1 MRIINNT
8 MKHLKSFS
16 LFESK
21 THTLAL
27 PKNQSELD
35 TLKESPGF
43 DILRDFDSGRGKGC
57 ELVMTRNGGVEILS
71 PVSYNFKVSP
81 AGTFY
86 YGALKVGPKYTNL
99 DTWDKLFDY
108 VYLYFL
114 GTGLSIIST
123 DLLENFVFHGVIK
136 SSTYSRIR
144 NSKYYE
150 SILDLARKY
159 LGQSADEAVDKASNE
174 LDAYISDPLQIIETP
189 SYKFFD
195 GIFDFESSVSPDDP
209 YRLIVKLKNVTPF
222 GIFNEGEG
230 LFLDSQIDITLEGSP
245 IVGTFKTSVKTFKGL
260 DKAFLNK
267 IKELAKQNLSTWRMD
282 EISVIKAKASI
293 ELLQDIIASYESYG
307 SSENTNIDISDKI
320 LSILNNWDYNKI
332 DIFFKTVN
340 SLLDDNDLKVF
351 ANEYVNS
358 EEGKSKMR
366 EMLLDLK
373 NNNVLD
379 YAKVGKE
386 WGNNPIFAGVFND
399 IMRDDANIIKGGSM
413 LRRFG
418 FGDDKN

>member
-1 MRIINNT
+1 

-21 THTLAL
+21 THSLVL

-35 TLKESPGF
+35 DLEKSPGF
-43 DILRDFDSGRGKGC
+43 QRLKTLEGYRKTGC
-57 ELVMTRNGGVEILS
+57 ELVIMRNGGVEILS
-71 PVSYNFKVSP
+71 PLNYNFKVSP

-86 YGALKVGPKYTNL
+86 YGGLKVGPKHDTNL

-114 GTGLSIIST
+114 GTGLNIIST

-144 NSKYYE
+144 NSEYYE

-159 LGQSADEAVDKASNE
+159 LGQSADEAINKASNE
-174 LDAYISDPLQIIETP
+174 LDTYISDPLQVLETP
-189 SYKFFD
+189 SYKFFNT
-195 GIFDFESSVSPDDP
+195 IFDFESSVSPDDP
-209 YRLIVKLKNVTPF
+209 YELIVKLKNVTPF
-222 GIFNEGEG
+222 GIFNNGEG
-230 LFLDSQIDITLEGSP
+230 LFLASKIDITLEGSP
-245 IVGTFKTSVKTFKGL
+245 IVGALKVSVKTFKGL

-267 IKELAKQNLSTWRMD
+267 IKELAKQNLSTWKMD
-282 EISVIKAKASI
+282 GVSIIKAKSAI
-293 ELLQDIIASYESYG
+293 ELLQDIITSYESYG
-307 SSENTNIDISDKI
+307 SSGNTNIDISDKI

-332 DIFFKTVN
+332 EVFFKTVN
-340 SLLDDNDLKVF
+340 SLLDDKDLKGF
-351 ANEYVNS
+351 TNEYVNS
-358 EEGKSKMR
+358 EEGKSKIR

-379 YAKVGKE
+379 YAKVAKE
-386 WGNNPIFAGVFND
+386 WGNNPNFAVVFND